1 MNEQLIPVLLGADL
15 NCYNVARAFH
25 EAYGVISYAFGR
37 YAISATKYSR
47 IIRFTAVPDMDDEAV
62 CLRTLT
68 EFADAHP
75 TAKLILFACTDD
87 YAAMMI
93 RLKDKLPRYIAPC
106 PSEAILESVSK
117 KAEFYE
123 VCEKYG
129 IPYPKTVVLSAP
141 AEIDALTESVLGF
154 AYPII
159 VKPSSSVVYW
169 KHPFD
174 GMKKVYFAD
183 TPEEAEAIIKEIY
196 AAGYDDKMILQER
209 IEGGDCHM
217 RVLTAFSDARGKVRA
232 MCLGHTMIEEHTPKG
247 LGNHAAIV
255 TEPVENLPFADKI
268 RAMLEDIGYTGFS
281 NFDIKFTGRD
291 GDFRIFE
298 INLRQGR
305 SNFYVTAAGINIAKL
320 ATEVYESMGEDCIF
334 GEKPHFWHLV
344 PRSVAYT
351 YTEDKELVATARALA
366 KAGEDTSSLLYK
378 PDLMWNPMRLICVL
392 EVLRRQKGKFKKYY
406 PKKT

>member
-62 CLRTLT
+62 CLKTLT

-75 TAKLILFACTDD
+75 SAKLILFACTDD

-106 PSEAILESVSK
+106 PSEAILDSVSK

-129 IPYPKTVVLSAP
+129 IPYPKTVVLTEP
-141 AEIDALTESVLGF
+141 AASDALTEEALGF
-154 AYPII
+154 SFPII

-183 TPEEAEAIIKEIY
+183 TPEIAEAIIREIY

-209 IEGGDCHM
+209 IEGGDAHM
-217 RVLTAFSDARGKVRA
+217 RVLTAFSDAKGKVRA

-255 TEPVENLPFADKI
+255 TEPITNLPFADKI

-305 SNFYVTAAGINIAKL
+305 SNFYVTASGINIAKL
-320 ATEVYESMGEDCIF
+320 ATEVYLSAGDDCICA
-334 GEKPHFWHLV
+334 ENPHFWHLV

-351 YTEDKELVATARALA
+351 YTEDDALVAAAKELA
-366 KAGEDTSSLLYK
+366 KAGKDTSSLLYK

-406 PKKT
+406 PKKA